1 MPSSSEGCIG
11 DDALLFN
18 LRLAD
23 GEGLSSSVF
32 SRTLLRSAFIF
43 GGVRTR
49 LSDAAGYTLTNAA
62 DKM

>member
-1 MPSSSEGCIG
+1 MG

-43 GGVRTR
+43 DGVRAR
-49 LSDAAGYTLTNAA
+49 LSDAARYMLTRAA
-62 DKM
+62 GRM